1 MTRDIE
7 MPPAAKRLIQEV
19 SAAPTRADALDAIR
33 TFNRGQL
40 TDAQLEALGEALTDL
55 LRELPR

>member
-1 MTRDIE
+1 MVDLPQT
-7 MPPAAKRLIQEV
+7 AKRLLQEV
-19 SAAPTRADALDAIR
+19 SAAPTQADALDAIR
-33 TFNRGQL
+33 KFNRNQL

>member
-1 MTRDIE
+1 MVDLPQT
-7 MPPAAKRLIQEV
+7 AKRLVQEV
-19 SAAPTRADALDAIR
+19 SAAPTRADAPDIIR
-33 TFNRGQL
+33 TFNRGRL